1 MAATAVPLLPFDVWP
16 AGIEQA
22 ATPANDNALRAE
34 VIARDALSFEAT
46 QPSLSSP
53 SDDGSLY
60 ILSASWGDEVT
71 GTLAFFTDSTWYYFL
86 PYIGMVKKVGPVWY
100 EYLGDTS
107 DGAWSSL
114 FDNLPDYADDTA
126 AAAGGVVVGELYR
139 STSTLKVRVA

>member
-60 ILSASWGDEVT
+60 ILSASWGEEVT
-71 GTLAFFTDSTWYYFL
+71 GTLAFFTDDTWYYFI
-86 PYIGMVKKVGPVWY
+86 PYEGMVKRVGAVFN
-100 EYLGDTS
+100 EYTAGAWQPLYASLGD
-107 DGAWSSL
+107 
-114 FDNLPDYADDTA
+114 FADDTA
-126 AAAGGVVVGELYR
+126 AASGGVVVGELYR
-139 STSTLKVRVA
+139 TGSTVKVRIA